1 MTWFVSRSC
10 RLCRRRLFVFA
21 EDVMEKSLGQVGM
34 FIFFCC

>member
-10 RLCRRRLFVFA
+10 RLLLFVFA

-34 FIFFCC
+34 FIFCC